1 MPDIK
6 IFTPNN
12 NIHPDGSLI
21 FPKDI
26 EGINNRILLD
36 NEKIDVP
43 KVAANNFSF
52 PEDDYDSVDND
63 YDEISSSDS
72 VKQDNEDLSFDEDKV
87 DVRIKDTFFDSILNK
102 IDKLISLENVIF
114 GLIIGLS
121 LYIRI
126 IFFPVKTGDYTNFL
140 FHWMKYIT
148 DNDGILAFK
157 EKFADYTPPYLYIL
171 LAGTIANINDLVWI
185 KSVSVFFD
193 FVAAAT
199 IARIIWL
206 KNPNVWKY
214 AFISVL
220 MMPALIIN
228 GSWQAQCDVIYASF
242 IMLSFL
248 GILTKK
254 YFRSFAFFALGFI
267 FKLQSVFF
275 VPVFWFL
282 TLTKNIKLRA
292 LAIITGFCVAFY
304 GLAILPAYLVGRP
317 LFDTYDPITNLITK
331 DNGLLTIFFNQSR
344 VYKGIVMGGI
354 PNLYQWIDNS
364 QYEYFYPAGIMICLV
379 FVLSLG
385 LMILKQNVKNI
396 SNDLIIK
403 ISLLT
408 TLAVPYLLPKMHE
421 RYMFLA
427 DLISIIYGFY
437 FPKKLW
443 VTILLQLISLT
454 VYIRY
459 TITGNVPNL
468 LDSNFAAIWIFGIIV
483 YLFYDV
489 VTTFRSEKKE
499 MDILKEI

>member
-6 IFTPNN
+6 IYTPNN
-12 NIHPDGSLI
+12 NLHPDGSLI

-26 EGINNRILLD
+26 EDIDSQVFLD
-36 NEKIDVP
+36 NEKIDVQ
-43 KVAANNFSF
+43 KAAANNFSF
-52 PEDDYDSVDND
+52 PEGENDAVDKEPVGVLDLNNTRQEE
-63 YDEISSSDS
+63 DE
-72 VKQDNEDLSFDEDKV
+72 LSIDEDKTEL
-87 DVRIKDTFFDSILNK
+87 KKQDTFFDSILNK
-102 IDKLISLENVIF
+102 IDKLICLENVIF

-126 IFFPVKTGDYTNFL
+126 IFFPVKTGDYTSFL

-148 DNDGILAFK
+148 DNDGIFAFK

-171 LAGTIANINDLVWI
+171 LAGTMTNINGLVWI

-193 FVAAAT
+193 FIAAFV
-199 IARIIWL
+199 ISRIVWL
-206 KNPNVWKY
+206 KNPGAWKY

-220 MMPALIIN
+220 MMPALIID
-228 GSWQAQCDVIYASF
+228 GAWQGQCDVIYASF
-242 IMLSFL
+242 VMLSLL

-267 FKLQSVFF
+267 FKSQSVFF
-275 VPVFWFL
+275 APVFWFL
-282 TLTKNIKLRA
+282 TLTKNIKLRS
-292 LAIITGFCVAFY
+292 LAIIGGLCVAFY

-317 LFDTYDPITNLITK
+317 LLDTYDPITKLVTK
-331 DNGLLTIFFNQSR
+331 DDGLLTIFFNQSR

-385 LMILKQNVKNI
+385 LMILKQKVKNI

-459 TITGNVPNL
+459 TISGNVPNL

-489 VTTFRSEKKE
+489 VTKFRSEKKE
-499 MDILKEI
+499 NTLKEI

>member
-26 EGINNRILLD
+26 EEINNRVLVD
-36 NEKIDVP
+36 EEKINVQ
-43 KVAANNFSF
+43 KAARNNFSF
-52 PEDDYDSVDND
+52 PESDND
-63 YDEISSSDS
+63 ITDDFIPGTE
-72 VKQDNEDLSFDEDKV
+72 KV
-87 DVRIKDTFFDSILNK
+87 DQEVEDSTTSGTQIQPKKSINFFDLILNK
-102 IDKLISLENVIF
+102 IDEIVNLENVIF
-114 GLIIGLS
+114 AAIIGLS

-126 IFFPVKTGDYTNFL
+126 IFFPVKTGDYTSFL

-148 DNDGILAFK
+148 DHDGILAFK

-171 LAGTIANINDLVWI
+171 LVGTMTNINGLVWI

-193 FVAAAT
+193 FVAASV

-220 MMPALIIN
+220 MMPALIID
-228 GSWQAQCDVIYASF
+228 GAWQGQCDVIYASF
-242 IMLSFL
+242 VMLSLL

-254 YFRSFAFFALGFI
+254 YLRSFAFFALGFVFKSQSI
-267 FKLQSVFF
+267 FFA
-275 VPVFWFL
+275 PVFWFL
-282 TLTKNIKLRA
+282 TLTKNIKLRS
-292 LAIITGFCVAFY
+292 LAIIGGLCAAFY
-304 GLAILPAYLVGRP
+304 SLAILPAYLVGRP
-317 LFDTYDPITNLITK
+317 LFDTYDPVTKLVTK
-331 DNGLLTIFFNQSR
+331 DDGLLTIFFNQSR
-344 VYKGIVMGGI
+344 VYSGIVMGGI
-354 PNLYQWIDNS
+354 PNMYQWIDNS
-364 QYEYFYPAGIMICLV
+364 QYVYFYPAGVMICLV

-385 LMILKQNVKNI
+385 LMILRQNVKNI

-408 TLAVPYLLPKMHE
+408 ALAVPYFLPKMHE

-459 TITGNVPNL
+459 TITGNIPNL

-489 VTTFRSEKKE
+489 ATTFRSEKTE
-499 MDILKEI
+499 REVLK